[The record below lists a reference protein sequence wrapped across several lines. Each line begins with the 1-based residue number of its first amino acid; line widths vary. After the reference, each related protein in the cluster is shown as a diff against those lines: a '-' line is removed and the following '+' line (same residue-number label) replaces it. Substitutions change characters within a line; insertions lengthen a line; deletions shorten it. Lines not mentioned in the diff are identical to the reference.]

1 LEVQSVDFSL
11 HAKDQRNV
19 VAAVVSTAGRRSSA
33 TALWWI
39 GFSEDDT
46 KRNRRGADIRR
57 QSRSLDQRVEDN
69 AFHLTFASMIRISYL
84 SPKTEVRESKI
95 HGRGLFATADIA
107 KDEIVA
113 VKGDTLLIEKLCG
126 KRSRLGSA
134 RWKFR
139 STTICTSFRSPT
151 KSASCRCCI
160 RTTHATR
167 TLVSVAKSR
176 LSRCATFGLA
186 KSLPT
191 TGQ

>member
-69 AFHLTFASMIRISYL
+69 AFHLTFASMFRISYL
-84 SPKTEVRESKI
+84 SHKTVVRESKI
-95 HGRGLFATADIA
+95 TD
-107 KDEIVA
+107 
-113 VKGDTLLIEKLCG
+113 
-126 KRSRLGSA
+126 SGS
-134 RWKFR
+134 
-139 STTICTSFRSPT
+139 
-151 KSASCRCCI
+151 
-160 RTTHATR
+160 
-167 TLVSVAKSR
+167 LE
-176 LSRCATFGLA
+176 
-186 KSLPT
+186 
-191 TGQ
+191 